1 MPYRFHILG
10 IPHTITTPEYSSC
23 AFTQKVVKLCK
34 MLKGR
39 GHTVIHYGHEDSVVA
54 CDEHVTVATRDD
66 LLRSYGDHDWRT
78 KGFPNFSTDDYV
90 YKVFYDNAIA
100 AVGARK
106 EAHDFLLCSFGSGH
120 RPVADAHGDM
130 IVCEPGI
137 GYAGGHFAP
146 YKVFESYAILHAYL
160 GLGHVAHTS
169 NSMWYDVVIPNYF
182 DLDDFEFSADKDD
195 YFLFLGRVYS
205 GKGIHIAVQIVEEIG
220 GRLVV
225 AGPGEVAQYMA
236 RTGRPV
242 SDYVTH
248 VGLADTEM
256 RKRLMSRAKA
266 MLLPSTFLEP
276 FCGVQVEAMLS
287 GTPIV
292 TNDYGAFAEINL
304 HGVTG
309 YRCRTF
315 EQFVWAARNI
325 GRISPQ
331 SCRDW
336 AAANYSIERVGDMYE
351 DYFATVMN
359 VFTGKGWYELNDGR
373 QNLDWLR
380 RWYPEDPALHSS
392 APPQHHAE
400 PVPIAKSSALPGC
413 ATTVT
418 PEPPA
423 RPIAKSRRQQICLA
437 MLARNEAS
445 VIARCL
451 ASVRPLIDHWVVVD
465 AGSTDGTPEIV
476 RNALRDVPGELYER
490 PWIDFGYN
498 RTEALRLTQEHGDY
512 TLMIDADVVL
522 EFPPGFRMPHLHAD
536 SYMIETGDGQRPSS
550 PQLVRSALPWRY
562 EGVLHEFLSCAAQP
576 DGGRVL
582 PHERS
587 QKRLPGVRLRA
598 ESGAQRHNP
607 GSEHYRREADSLER
621 ALATETDP
629 FLVARYKFYLARA
642 HLDAGDKEKALAA
655 YRERAALG
663 FWDQEVFISLYRA
676 AGIEAD
682 LGFDEDAVIA
692 SYLRAHEARKDR
704 AEALHATARFCRLK
718 ERYQQGLDLA
728 RRGLPVKRPDNAL
741 FPEDWVYEYGLLDE
755 YAVNAYWTGRYDESL
770 KACRKILS
778 TAKLSE
784 GERKRI
790 QANADLAR
798 QKLDGR

>member
-10 IPHTITTPEYSSC
+10 IPHTITTPEYNSC

-54 CDEHVTVATRDD
+54 CDEHVTVTTRDD
-66 LLRSYGDHDWRT
+66 LVRSYGDHDWRT
-78 KGFPNFSTDDYV
+78 KGFPNFQTDDDV

-160 GLGHVAHTS
+160 GLDHVARTS

-182 DLDDFEFSADKDD
+182 DLDDFEFSAEKDD

-205 GKGIHIAVQIVEEIG
+205 GKGIHVAVQIVEEIG

-225 AGPGEVAQYMA
+225 AGPGEVEQYMA

-248 VGLADTEM
+248 VGLADTET

-309 YRCRTF
+309 FRCRTF

-359 VFTGKGWYELNDGR
+359 VSTGKGWYELNDGR

-380 RWYPEDPALHSS
+380 RWYPEDPALHGREPPA
-392 APPQHHAE
+392 APPAAA
-400 PVPIAKSSALPGC
+400 PACAVTTLPETG
-413 ATTVT
+413 
-418 PEPPA
+418 A
-423 RPIAKSRRQQICLA
+423 RPIAKSRRQKICLA
-437 MLARNEAS
+437 MLVKNEAP

-465 AGSTDGTPEIV
+465 AGSTDGTPDIV
-476 RNALRDVPGELYER
+476 RNALNDVPGELHER
-490 PWIDFGYN
+490 PWVDFGHN
-498 RTEALRLTQEHGDY
+498 RTEALRLAQEHGDY
-512 TLMIDADVVL
+512 TLMIDAGEVL
-522 EFPPGFRMPHLHAD
+522 ELPPGFRMPHLNAD
-536 SYMIETGDGQRPSS
+536 SCVIDTGEQERLWRP
-550 PQLVRSALPWRY
+550 QIVRSGLPWRY
-562 EGVLHEFLSCAAQP
+562 EGVLHEFLSCRAEP
-576 DGGRVL
+576 EGGRIM

-587 QKRLPGVRLRA
+587 QKRLPGARIHLGNDSARRRNRG
-598 ESGAQRHNP
+598 SG
-607 GSEHYRREADSLER
+607 HYRREAGLLQRE
-621 ALATETDP
+621 LATETDP
-629 FLVARYKFYLARA
+629 FLAARYKFYLAQT
-642 HLDAGDKEKALAA
+642 HLDAGEKEKALAA

-663 FWDQEVFISLYRA
+663 LWDQEVFISLYRS

-682 LGFDEDAVIA
+682 LAFDEDAVIA
-692 SYLRAHEARKDR
+692 SYMLAHEARKDR
-704 AEALHATARFCRLK
+704 AEALHGAARFCRLK
-718 ERYQQGLDLA
+718 ERYQQGFDLA
-728 RRGLPVKRPDNAL
+728 KRGLLVKRPDNA
-741 FPEDWVYEYGLLDE
+741 FIPEDWIYEYGLLDE
-755 YAVNAYWTGRYDESL
+755 YAINAYWTGRYDECL
-770 KACRKILS
+770 KSCRKILS
-778 TAKLSE
+778 TATLSDAD
-784 GERKRI
+784 RKRI
-790 QANADLAR
+790 HANADFAR
-798 QKLDGR
+798 QKLSGG

>member
-1 MPYRFHILG
+1 MAIMTGAPR
-10 IPHTITTPEYSSC
+10 
-23 AFTQKVVKLCK
+23 AFPISQ
-34 MLKGR
+34 
-39 GHTVIHYGHEDSVVA
+39 
-54 CDEHVTVATRDD
+54 
-66 LLRSYGDHDWRT
+66 
-78 KGFPNFSTDDYV
+78 TDDHV

-106 EAHDFLLCSFGSGH
+106 EPHDFLLCSFGSGH

-160 GLGHVAHTS
+160 GLEHVARTS

-182 DLDDFEFSADKDD
+182 DLGDFEFSAEKDD

-205 GKGIHIAVQIVEEIG
+205 GKGIHVAVQIVEEIG

-225 AGPGEVAQYMA
+225 AGPGEVEQYMA

-248 VGLADTEM
+248 VGLADTET

-309 YRCRTF
+309 FRCRTF

-359 VFTGKGWYELNDGR
+359 VSTGKGWYELNDGR

-380 RWYPEDPALHSS
+380 RWYPEDPALHGREPPA
-392 APPQHHAE
+392 APPAAA
-400 PVPIAKSSALPGC
+400 PACAVTTLPETG
-413 ATTVT
+413 
-418 PEPPA
+418 A
-423 RPIAKSRRQQICLA
+423 RPIAKSRRQKICLA
-437 MLARNEAS
+437 MLVKNEAP

-465 AGSTDGTPEIV
+465 AGSTDGTPDIV
-476 RNALRDVPGELYER
+476 RNALNDVPGELHER
-490 PWIDFGYN
+490 PWVDFGHN
-498 RTEALRLTQEHGDY
+498 RTEALRLAQEHGDY
-512 TLMIDADVVL
+512 TLMIDAGEVL
-522 EFPPGFRMPHLHAD
+522 ELPPGFRMPHLNAD
-536 SYMIETGDGQRPSS
+536 SCVIDTGEQERLWRP
-550 PQLVRSALPWRY
+550 QIVRSGLPWRY
-562 EGVLHEFLSCAAQP
+562 EGVLHEFLSCRAEP
-576 DGGRVL
+576 EGGRIM

-587 QKRLPGVRLRA
+587 QKRLPGARIHLGNDSARRRNRG
-598 ESGAQRHNP
+598 SG
-607 GSEHYRREADSLER
+607 HYRREAGLLQRE
-621 ALATETDP
+621 LATETDP
-629 FLVARYKFYLARA
+629 FLAARYKFYLAQT
-642 HLDAGDKEKALAA
+642 HLDAGEKEKALAA

-663 FWDQEVFISLYRA
+663 LWDQEVFISLYRS

-682 LGFDEDAVIA
+682 LAFDEDAVIA
-692 SYLRAHEARKDR
+692 SYMLAHEARKDR
-704 AEALHATARFCRLK
+704 AEALHGAARFCRLK
-718 ERYQQGLDLA
+718 ERYQQGFDLA
-728 RRGLPVKRPDNAL
+728 KRGLLVKRPDNA
-741 FPEDWVYEYGLLDE
+741 FIPEDWIYEYGLLDE
-755 YAVNAYWTGRYDESL
+755 YAINAYWTGRYDECL
-770 KACRKILS
+770 KSCRKILS
-778 TAKLSE
+778 TATLSDAD
-784 GERKRI
+784 RKRI
-790 QANADLAR
+790 HANADFAR
-798 QKLDGR
+798 QKLSGG

>member
-10 IPHTITTPEYSSC
+10 IPHTITTPEYNSC

-54 CDEHVTVATRDD
+54 CDEHVSVTTRDD
-66 LLRSYGDHDWRT
+66 LVRSYGDHDWRT
-78 KGFPNFSTDDYV
+78 KGFPNFPTDDHV

-225 AGPGEVAQYMA
+225 AGPGEVEQYMA

-248 VGLADTEM
+248 VGLADTET

-336 AAANYSIERVGDMYE
+336 AAANYSIERVGEMYE
-351 DYFATVMN
+351 DFFATVMN

-380 RWYPEDPALHSS
+380 RYYPEDPALHGREPPAVPPAA
-392 APPQHHAE
+392 APAC
-400 PVPIAKSSALPGC
+400 A
-413 ATTVT
+413 ATTL
-418 PEPPA
+418 PETTMSDTGA
-423 RPIAKSRRQQICLA
+423 RPIAKSKRQKICLA
-437 MLARNEAS
+437 MLVRNEAP

-465 AGSTDGTPEIV
+465 TGSTDGTPDIV
-476 RNALRDVPGELYER
+476 RNTLNEVPGELHQR
-490 PWIDFGYN
+490 PWVDFGHN
-498 RTEALRLTQEHGDY
+498 RTEALRLAQEHGDY
-512 TLMIDADVVL
+512 TLMIDAGEVL
-522 EFPPGFRMPHLHAD
+522 ELPPGFRMPHLNAD
-536 SYMIETGDGQRPSS
+536 SYVIDTGEQERLWRP
-550 PQLVRSALPWRY
+550 QIVRNGLPWRY
-562 EGVLHEFLSCAAQP
+562 EGVLHEFLSCAAEP
-576 DGGRVL
+576 EGGRVL

-587 QKRLPGVRLRA
+587 QKRLPGARIRLGNDSAR
-598 ESGAQRHNP
+598 RRNR
-607 GSEHYRREADSLER
+607 GSEHYRHEAGLLER
-621 ALATETDP
+621 ALAAETDP
-629 FLVARYKFYLARA
+629 FLVARYKFYLAQT

-663 FWDQEVFISLYRA
+663 LWDQEVFISLYRS

-692 SYLRAHEARKDR
+692 SYLLAHEARRDR
-704 AEALHATARFCRLK
+704 AEALHGAARFCRLK
-718 ERYQQGLDLA
+718 ERYQQGFDLA
-728 RRGLPVKRPDNAL
+728 KRGILIKRPDNAF
-741 FPEDWVYEYGLLDE
+741 FPEDWIYEYGLLDE
-755 YAVNAYWTGRYDESL
+755 YAINAYWTGRYDECL
-770 KACRKILS
+770 KSCRRILS
-778 TAKLSE
+778 TATLSDAD
-784 GERKRI
+784 RQRI
-790 QANADLAR
+790 QENADFAR
-798 QKLDGR
+798 QKLSGG